1 MKKIKFEAHW
11 CLWDGYSDIRNR
23 LFAQYK
29 TPEINFNNIE
39 FVLTDDYDVAFCC
52 NYASSLQPEK
62 PTYIFPHEPHWNG
75 SHQKNL
81 QSNVTIFGFDSSIYS
96 GGTCIETSM
105 YPFYGGVGPPLDCID
120 VWNYDTIYNGE
131 FKKERNISCSITTN
145 KKVVDPTCLYPNRF
159 KLINSLLNENYINLY
174 GCTSLIEQGTNVKNG
189 NKKIDFVSPYK
200 FTLAVENTHSKNYI
214 TEKFYDA
221 ILTDCIPIYYGCS
234 NIKEL
239 HPEDG
244 YILIQ
249 DINDVESI
257 KKLLIEVNNNAD
269 DIYRQKIDGARR
281 IKQKLFKEHNPL
293 KKIIEIANNL

>member
-1 MKKIKFEAHW
+1 
-11 CLWDGYSDIRNR
+11 
-23 LFAQYK
+23 
-29 TPEINFNNIE
+29 
-39 FVLTDDYDVAFCC
+39 
-52 NYASSLQPEK
+52 
-62 PTYIFPHEPHWNG
+62 
-75 SHQKNL
+75 
-81 QSNVTIFGFDSSIYS
+81 
-96 GGTCIETSM
+96 M

-174 GCTSLIEQGTNVKNG
+174 GCTSLIELGTNVKNG